1 MTIPREKRYLED
13 YIASKFPQGGYIK
26 NCPLGPILPGAA
38 EVYPFDKAVNVSR
51 PFRPMADLFV
61 YRTDPLLLVEAKIR
75 YPGPAIGQLVRYKN
89 LIPSTP
95 ELQPYLGREVE
106 MRLVCPWATPQ
117 LEAEANLAGVRI
129 ELFMVAWIQ
138 EYVDTYHRYWT
149 AEYREARAVK
159 QKMREL
165 FGVE

>member
-13 YIASKFPQGGYIK
+13 YIAANFPHGGYIK
-26 NCPLGPILPGAA
+26 NCPLGPILPGPA
-38 EVYPFDKAVNVSR
+38 ERYPFEKAVAVSR
-51 PFRPMADLFV
+51 PWRPMADLFV
-61 YRTDPLLLVEAKIR
+61 YRTDPMLLVETKIR

-106 MRLVCPWATPQ
+106 MRLVCPWVTPQ
-117 LEAEANLAGVRI
+117 LQAEANLAGVRI
-129 ELFMVAWIQ
+129 EIFMVAWMA
-138 EYVDTYHRYWT
+138 EYVSDYHRYWT
-149 AEYREARAVK
+149 AEYREARAAK
-159 QKMREL
+159 QRMREL